1 MYIRYGL
8 QHVHACH
15 AEPIVEAWPVTLD
28 YVHSAD
34 TRRFNIASSK
44 RLNVVITPAAFR
56 SIGDVRSF
64 IILMNK
70 PTSKGTSLSG
80 VPARIMH
87 RWLEGTRGKMSTLY
101 RFVVSLLLFWT
112 SGRNTSIF
120 WDLVSTLGYAHC
132 IHA

>member
-1 MYIRYGL
+1 MQYMLIISGK
-8 QHVHACH
+8 CP
-15 AEPIVEAWPVTLD
+15 AEPIVEGWPVSLD

-34 TRRFNIASSK
+34 TRRFNITSSK

-56 SIGDVRSF
+56 SIGDLRSF

-70 PTSKGTSLSG
+70 PASNGTSGLSG

-101 RFVVSLLLFWT
+101 R
-112 SGRNTSIF
+112 
-120 WDLVSTLGYAHC
+120 
-132 IHA
+132 

>member
-1 MYIRYGL
+1 MAGWLPASNMPQSPASKSAKLYMLIIFGN
-8 QHVHACH
+8 CP
-15 AEPIVEAWPVTLD
+15 AEPIVEGWPVSLD

-34 TRRFNIASSK
+34 TRRFNITSSK

-56 SIGDVRSF
+56 SIGDLRSF

-70 PTSKGTSLSG
+70 PTSNGTSGLSG

-101 RFVVSLLLFWT
+101 R
-112 SGRNTSIF
+112 
-120 WDLVSTLGYAHC
+120 
-132 IHA
+132 